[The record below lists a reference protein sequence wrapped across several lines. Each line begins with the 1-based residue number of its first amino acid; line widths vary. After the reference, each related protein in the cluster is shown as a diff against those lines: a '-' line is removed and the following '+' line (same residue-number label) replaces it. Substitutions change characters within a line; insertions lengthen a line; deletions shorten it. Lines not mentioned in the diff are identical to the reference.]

1 MTAGL
6 AGVRV
11 HGMTRAAFMT
21 RGALAAASA
30 YGLGAVAPWV
40 QRAVAQESGAGG
52 DTGIVQFAISLE
64 YLEAAFYKR
73 GLKEVPG
80 LSGDVKDVVAQ
91 LRDQEADHVD
101 MLISL
106 LNQLGAGA
114 ATPPKF
120 DFGGAFDSEATFLQL
135 AQTFEDTG
143 VQAYNGVGP
152 AVQSPDVLGS
162 VASIVQVEGRH
173 AGVIRDIRG
182 APITPGAFDRGASR
196 QIVLERVKPFT
207 G

>member
-1 MTAGL
+1 
-6 AGVRV
+6 
-11 HGMTRAAFMT
+11 
-21 RGALAAASA
+21 
-30 YGLGAVAPWV
+30 
-40 QRAVAQESGAGG
+40 
-52 DTGIVQFAISLE
+52 
-64 YLEAAFYKR
+64 
-73 GLKEVPG
+73 
-80 LSGDVKDVVAQ
+80 
-91 LRDQEADHVD
+91 

>member
-80 LSGDVKDVVAQ
+80 LSGDVKDVVTQ